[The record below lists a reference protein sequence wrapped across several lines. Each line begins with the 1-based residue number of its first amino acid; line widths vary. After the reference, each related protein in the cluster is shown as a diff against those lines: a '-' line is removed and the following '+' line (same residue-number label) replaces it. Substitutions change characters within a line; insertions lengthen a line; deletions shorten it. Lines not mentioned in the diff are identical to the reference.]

1 MAVTILGAPPSGWVS
16 SYASA
21 TDGTTI
27 VGVLYGGANP
37 QAGCFWTIAS
47 PTSAPTV
54 FTGLGGTSGAQAVSV
69 VGSLAV
75 GNAYDGSNVQHAVAF
90 DVANPTNTPTTLG
103 SITAQVSAA
112 ALWTDGTIIVGY
124 AQDSSLVYAVMW
136 TASNPTAAPT
146 ILGHSLTGFTQ
157 GYGYGIDGNNI
168 AGYVVYNPGGG
179 SITVPAIWDASNP
192 TANPTL
198 YPIGANYG
206 VGQAILGDVLAGYDN
221 NGTGYFGAT
230 WQVSNNSVN
239 PTYLGL
245 DVSGATGGYAGGFGG
260 GYIAGYVYGTTT
272 NATYWA
278 LSDLSTTV
286 VLSTPSGFDST
297 YAYNASGVW
306 IVGEVD
312 DNIGSNGFLAAIWDG
327 PVIGH
332 FFTADAVIIQPHFT
346 ANAVIKANVAR
357 TFTSDAFVAFP
368 TIKADAFIVGT
379 GEQQHFPTRDHIGE
393 QADTFVMLDSTIG
406 PFPAGTL
413 LREVLLDLVSRVPG
427 FEAAY
432 NVLTGKGYPAA
443 TTSRNRHL
451 RANDHFGFQAL
462 SDFVLSANIGTPPVI
477 GSYTAGTSV
486 STVLSDLFATLIG
499 AGRSFTADATMF
511 RTISGSFSASA
522 VIGHFGSITIDAL
535 IAGTRN
541 RTFTMDAAISRTFK
555 ANAVLLK
562 TRSSSFH
569 ADALIGGKGYFRAD
583 AVTKRLDL
591 PLIGGNIVASARIV
605 L

>member
-1 MAVTILGAPPSGWVS
+1 MAVTILGAPPSGWVT
-16 SYASA
+16 SYANA

-27 VGVLYGGANP
+27 VGQMSGGANP

-47 PTSAPTV
+47 PTSAATA
-54 FTGLGGTSGAQAVSV
+54 FTDLGGGGGASSV
-69 VGSLAV
+69 VGNLAV
-75 GNAYDGSNVQHAVAF
+75 GYSYDGSSISWAVAF

-103 SITAQVSAA
+103 SITSQSGAS
-112 ALWTDGTIIVGY
+112 ALWTDGVIIVGY
-124 AQDSSLVYAVMW
+124 AWDASLTYAVMW
-136 TASNPTAAPT
+136 DASNPTAAPAV
-146 ILGHSLTGFTQ
+146 LGHAITGFTAAYA
-157 GYGYGIDGNNI
+157 YGVDGNNI
-168 AGYVVYNPGGG
+168 AGYMDYNPGTG
-179 SITVPAIWDASNP
+179 SLRVPVIWDASNP
-192 TANPTL
+192 TANPTI

-206 VGQAILGDVLAGYDN
+206 AGQGVRGDTLVGFDN
-221 NGTGYFGAT
+221 NGTGYYGAV
-230 WQVSNNSVN
+230 WQVSNSSAS

-245 DVSGATGGYAGGFGG
+245 DIGTVTGGYAGNAGSGYVA
-260 GYIAGYVYGTTT
+260 GYIYGT
-272 NATYWA
+272 ATRAAYWA

-286 VLSTPSGFDST
+286 VLPVPTGFDST

-357 TFTSDAFVAFP
+357 TFTADAFVAFP

-379 GEQQHFPTRDHIGE
+379 GEQPHFPTRDHISE

-406 PFPAGTL
+406 PYPAGTL

-443 TTSRNRHL
+443 TTSRNRHS

-477 GSYTAGTSV
+477 GSYAAGTSV
-486 STVLSDLFATLIG
+486 ATVLSDLFATLIG
-499 AGRSFTADATMF
+499 AGRSFTSDATMF

-541 RTFTMDAAISRTFK
+541 RTFTMDAVISRTFK